1 MNLPFLLISS
11 FRNKLLFSSWLK
23 SLLFFIFF
31 SVLFN
36 VEKFFSGRQLWHFDA
51 LLCTLLLFQIFL
63 SNTSII
69 MVESVIMPNSVIT
82 AITISADLSIFHFI
96 WNQFTKI
103 CIEVSSFFNEPL
115 TSSFSPRC
123 LFFLVK
129 VAMVAVISISNPL
142 SSTDSGVV
150 GLLFK
155 ISFNS
160 SFNKF
165 FISSSVVWL
174 GFRFRFPQRFW
185 NFHHF

>member
-1 MNLPFLLISS
+1 MFCSMWGSLFQEGNFGILVLFYVFYCCFKSS
-11 FRNKLLFSSWLK
+11 FQTC
-23 SLLFFIFF
+23 
-31 SVLFN
+31 V
-36 VEKFFSGRQLWHFDA
+36 
-51 LLCTLLLFQIFL
+51 
-63 SNTSII
+63 II
-69 MVESVIMPNSVIT
+69 